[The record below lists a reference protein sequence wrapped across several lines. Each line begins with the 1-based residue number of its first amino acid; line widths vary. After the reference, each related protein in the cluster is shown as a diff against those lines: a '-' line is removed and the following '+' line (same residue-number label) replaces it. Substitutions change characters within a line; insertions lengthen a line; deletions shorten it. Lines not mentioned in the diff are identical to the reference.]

1 MVSWPYVPI
10 SSNYTSSIY
19 GVLLPLENCL
29 KKKKKTQF
37 FAAKHEL
44 SPLDYGQQ
52 NSGYERVLSLLHLS
66 INVYHTLK
74 VELPWWLKAFWRA
87 YSLEEGREICYINES
102 IKWYGTIEIW
112 SKFSGSLE
120 DGRKFLSFRGNFPSF
135 LPHELVSSLLWRG
148 FVLSTSLA
156 ASRSLHSGLSPGKR
170 SCHLSDSTY
179 TLSSVRN

>member
-1 MVSWPYVPI
+1 MFALSLIVLMVSWAYVPI

-19 GVLLPLENCL
+19 GVLLQINYPLENSSR
-29 KKKKKTQF
+29 KKTQV

-52 NSGYERVLSLLHLS
+52 NGRYERVLSLLHPS

-74 VELPWWLKAFWRA
+74 VELPWWLKASWRA
-87 YSLEEGREICYINES
+87 YSLEEGRELCYINDN

-120 DGRKFLSFRGNFPSF
+120 DGKKFLSFRGNFPSF
-135 LPHELVSSLLWRG
+135 LPH
-148 FVLSTSLA
+148 
-156 ASRSLHSGLSPGKR
+156 
-170 SCHLSDSTY
+170 
-179 TLSSVRN
+179 